1 VSRQVNDDALNIVFR
16 DARSHGTW
24 QDKPVTD
31 AQLHAIYELM
41 KMAPTTANS
50 QPTRI
55 LFLRSEAAKE
65 RLRPALSAV
74 NTKKVM
80 TAPVTAILGHD
91 TRFFEMLPRLYRNP
105 AARSWYDNPQAPVHS
120 LRNSSIQG
128 GFFIA
133 AARAIGLDCG
143 PMSGFDQAKVD
154 AEFFPDGRIKSNFLC
169 SLGYGDP
176 AALPPRDE
184 RLSFDE
190 VCKIL

>member
-1 VSRQVNDDALNIVFR
+1 MSRQVNDDALNILFR

-65 RLRPALSAV
+65 RLKPALSAV

-91 TRFFEMLPRLYRNP
+91 TRFFEMLPRKQRRC
-105 AARSWYDNPQAPVHS
+105 ARGRLKYGRRP
-120 LRNSSIQG
+120 L
-128 GFFIA
+128 
-133 AARAIGLDCG
+133 ARITL
-143 PMSGFDQAKVD
+143 M
-154 AEFFPDGRIKSNFLC
+154 L
-169 SLGYGDP
+169 L
-176 AALPPRDE
+176 
-184 RLSFDE
+184 
-190 VCKIL
+190 

>member
-1 VSRQVNDDALNIVFR
+1 MSRQVNDDALDIVFR

-91 TRFFEMLPRLYRNP
+91 TRFYEMLPRLYRNP

-143 PMSGFDQAKVD
+143 PMSGFKNDMVD
-154 AEFFPDGRIKSNFLC
+154 AEFFPDGRFKSNFLC
-169 SLGYGDP
+169 CLGHGDP
-176 AALPPRDE
+176 STLPKQDYRFG
-184 RLSFDE
+184 FDE
-190 VCKIL
+190 VCQVL